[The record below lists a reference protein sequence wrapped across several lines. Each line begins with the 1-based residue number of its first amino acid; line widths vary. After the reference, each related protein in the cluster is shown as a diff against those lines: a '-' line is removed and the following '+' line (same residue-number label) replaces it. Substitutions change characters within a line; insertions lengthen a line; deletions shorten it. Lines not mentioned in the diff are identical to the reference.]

1 MGDVRKLGAAGLS
14 LIEVMIVMTILALSA
29 GLVGPRIG
37 AGLTRLELNQT
48 EETLRNFIQNARVH
62 AQRENRAYFVIADR
76 NGRRIL
82 LLDSD
87 MEILRERGL
96 PSSVD
101 FVPAVDGGVRSIYVP
116 PSGLLR
122 DQSVGLRS
130 RLGDTEVVLR

>member
-1 MGDVRKLGAAGLS
+1 MGDVRKPGAVGLS

-62 AQRENRAYFVIADR
+62 AQRENRGYFVVADR
-76 NGRRIL
+76 DGRRIL

-101 FVPAVDGGVRSIYVP
+101 FAPTVYDDVRSIYVP

-122 DQSVGLRS
+122 DQVVRLRS
-130 RLGDTEVVLR
+130 RLGDTEVILR

>member
-1 MGDVRKLGAAGLS
+1 MDEVRIPNAKGLS

-37 AGLTRLELNQT
+37 AGLTRLEVNQA
-48 EETLRNFIQNARVH
+48 EETLRSFVQIARLQ
-62 AQRENRAYFVIADR
+62 AQREDRGHYVVADR

-82 LLDSD
+82 LLAPD

-96 PSSVD
+96 PSGVD
-101 FVPAVDGGVRSIYVP
+101 FVPEANGGVRSIYVP

-122 DQSVGLRS
+122 AQTFRLRS
-130 RLGDTEVVLR
+130 RLGDTEVILR